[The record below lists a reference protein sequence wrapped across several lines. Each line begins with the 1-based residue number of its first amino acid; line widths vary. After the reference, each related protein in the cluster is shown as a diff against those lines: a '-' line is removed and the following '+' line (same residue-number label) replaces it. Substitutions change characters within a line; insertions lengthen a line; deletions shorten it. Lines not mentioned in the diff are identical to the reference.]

1 MTENT
6 KKNRRKLAEL
16 VVASM
21 DMDTLIAYAEQGI
34 QAIYEE
40 DALYFETDAKNYDLE
55 GVMKK
60 WSADL
65 K

>member
-6 KKNRRKLAEL
+6 TKHRRKLAEL

-21 DMDTLIAYAEQGI
+21 DMDTLIAYAEAGI

-40 DALYFETDAKNYDLE
+40 DTVYFQTDAKNYDLE

-60 WSADL
+60 WN
-65 K
+65 

>member
-40 DALYFETDAKNYDLE
+40 DTAYFQIDAKNYDLE

-60 WSADL
+60 WN
-65 K
+65 

>member
-1 MTENT
+1 MPENT
-6 KKNRRKLAEL
+6 QEHRRKLAEL

-21 DMDTLIAYAEQGI
+21 DMDTLVAWAEQGI

-40 DALYFETDAKNYDLE
+40 DTAYFQEDADNYDLE

-60 WSADL
+60 WGC